1 MDDAG
6 TVTRILQDVSSG
18 NREVVDRIVPLLYE
32 ELSRIA
38 RSQRHR
44 APRGTTL
51 DTTAVLHEAYLRL
64 VDQTSAVWEDRVH
77 FLAYAAK
84 AMRTVLMDYAR
95 QQSRVKRGGRR
106 VRVTLRDDD
115 AVVTHEAETLIALD
129 AALTRLAEEEPRLGR
144 IVECRFFGGM
154 SEKETAV
161 AVGAGSRT
169 VRRDWLKA
177 KAWLWEALG

>member
-1 MDDAG
+1 MG
-6 TVTRILQDVSSG
+6 TVTRILHDARSG
-18 NREVVDRIVPLLYE
+18 DREVLDRIVPLLYE

-38 RSQRHR
+38 QSQRR
-44 APRGTTL
+44 QGPRGGTL

-64 VDQTSAVWEDRVH
+64 VDQTSAAWEDRVH

-84 AMRTVLMDYAR
+84 AMRTVLLDHAR
-95 QQSRVKRGGRR
+95 RQSRLKRGGGR

-115 AVVTHEAETLIALD
+115 AMVTHEAETLITLD
-129 AALTRLAEEEPRLGR
+129 AALTRMTDEEPRLGR

-154 SEKETAV
+154 SEKETA
-161 AVGAGSRT
+161 AVVGITDRT

-177 KAWLWEALG
+177 KAWLREALP